1 MAVRGTW
8 NFVWNQ
14 ATPVHGSTGEA
25 QMNMDVNLRRLP
37 DKKEYNPKFL
47 VPLAVMMRSLHLP
60 DCLAILQ
67 LSKNK

>member
-8 NFVWNQ
+8 NFVWEQ

-25 QMNMDVNLRRLP
+25 QMNMYVNLHRLP

-60 DCLAILQ
+60 ACLAILQ

>member
-8 NFVWNQ
+8 NFVWKQ

>member
-8 NFVWNQ
+8 NFVWKQ

-25 QMNMDVNLRRLP
+25 QMNMDVNLRRVP

>member
-1 MAVRGTW
+1 MEFR
-8 NFVWNQ
+8 Q
-14 ATPVHGSTGEA
+14 KLATPAQGSAGEA

>member
-8 NFVWNQ
+8 NFVWEQ

-60 DCLAILQ
+60 ACLAILQ

>member
-8 NFVWNQ
+8 NFVWEQ

-25 QMNMDVNLRRLP
+25 QMNMDVNLHRLP

-60 DCLAILQ
+60 DCPAILQ

>member
-1 MAVRGTW
+1 MAVRCTW
-8 NFVWNQ
+8 NFVWKQ

-25 QMNMDVNLRRLP
+25 QMNMDVNLHRLP

>member
-1 MAVRGTW
+1 MKFVRK
-8 NFVWNQ
+8 Q

-47 VPLAVMMRSLHLP
+47 VPLADMMRSLHLP
-60 DCLAILQ
+60 DCPAI
-67 LSKNK
+67 SFIY

>member
-1 MAVRGTW
+1 MKFIRK
-8 NFVWNQ
+8 Q

>member
-8 NFVWNQ
+8 NFVWEQ

-25 QMNMDVNLRRLP
+25 QMNMDVNLRRLSEA

-47 VPLAVMMRSLHLP
+47 VPLAVMIQP
-60 DCLAILQ
+60 
-67 LSKNK
+67 

>member
-8 NFVWNQ
+8 NFVWEQ

-25 QMNMDVNLRRLP
+25 QMNMDVNLHRLP

-47 VPLAVMMRSLHLP
+47 VPLAVM
-60 DCLAILQ
+60 I
-67 LSKNK
+67 